1 MKKFA
6 LSLLAAAFCCGM
18 VNAQDPA
25 PAPQTPCV
33 KKCCAKKVECP
44 KPKCCPE
51 KKCCPKKAACPAK
64 PCCKKMTDCPSP
76 CPKEK
81 ACCPGK
87 D

>member
-25 PAPQTPCV
+25 PAPQTPCA
-33 KKCCAKKVECP
+33 KKCCTKRVECP
-44 KPKCCPE
+44 KS
-51 KKCCPKKAACPAK
+51 KCCPKKAACPAK
-64 PCCKKMTDCPSP
+64 PCCKKMKDCPSP